1 MQADTNRV
9 VYVVDDDPAM
19 RHSLAWLIGSLGVPV
34 ESFASGEEFFR
45 AVAVHAGLTMHI
57 DLIRGRNAHHIV
69 EATFK
74 AFTRALDAATA
85 IDPRV
90 QGVPSTKGVL

>member
-1 MQADTNRV
+1 
-9 VYVVDDDPAM
+9 
-19 RHSLAWLIGSLGVPV
+19 
-34 ESFASGEEFFR
+34 
-45 AVAVHAGLTMHI
+45 MHI